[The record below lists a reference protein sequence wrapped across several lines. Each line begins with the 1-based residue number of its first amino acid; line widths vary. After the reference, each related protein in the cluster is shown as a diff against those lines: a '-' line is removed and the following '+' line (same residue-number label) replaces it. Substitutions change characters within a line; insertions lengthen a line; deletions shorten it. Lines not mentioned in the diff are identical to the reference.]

1 MKNDNLLLIFKIFKN
16 RPFHLYH
23 FLVDNDAFSPEFL
36 KKVKENKKLSK
47 LDIDTFD
54 KNLHFNKIS
63 EMKEY
68 FNSLVEDFSIIKVS
82 KNKEDLE
89 IELNKQLK
97 NAIDKEDYEE
107 AAIIRDYMIRNNIN
121 RNLNFI

>member
-1 MKNDNLLLIFKIFKN
+1 
-16 RPFHLYH
+16 
-23 FLVDNDAFSPEFL
+23 
-36 KKVKENKKLSK
+36 
-47 LDIDTFD
+47 
-54 KNLHFNKIS
+54 
-63 EMKEY
+63 MKEY